1 MVNSES
7 LVTIETV
14 KTLPK
19 TGAAS
24 LCQQWI
30 RCGKSRCRC
39 ATGELHGPYQY
50 LFWREGGRLKK
61 RYIRQHDVEDVRVE
75 IDQRRQWRWLEREAR
90 ALSRRIWRE
99 QLGEL
104 REYERWLNKP

>member
-1 MVNSES
+1 MTN
-7 LVTIETV
+7 ETV

-30 RCGKSRCRC
+30 RCGKASCRC
-39 ATGELHGPYQY
+39 ATGELHGPYHY
-50 LFWREGGRLKK
+50 LFWREGGRLRK
-61 RYIRQHDVEDVRVE
+61 RYVRQAHVACVRGTIAE
-75 IDQRRQWRWLEREAR
+75 RRQWIWLEREAR
-90 ALSRRIWRE
+90 MLSRTMWRE

-104 REYERWLNKP
+104 REVERWLKLP